1 MFALFTSLQSSL
13 PFSFSPSGS
22 PVVDAELRDA
32 AAQLAMEPAVSP
44 RRRQL
49 INQILSTN
57 HSATYG
63 FLEQFDDAELD
74 LYARHLDM
82 LNGPR
87 GRTSAWCRPTGTP
100 AFCGSVAAI

>member
-1 MFALFTSLQSSL
+1 MFALLTSLQASL

-32 AAQLAMEPAVSP
+32 AAALTIEPAVSP

-57 HSATYG
+57 HSATYS

-74 LYARHLDM
+74 LYARHLDII
-82 LNGPR
+82 NGPR
-87 GRTSAWCRPTGTP
+87 DRTSGWCRPAGTP
-100 AFCGSVAAI
+100 AFCGAVAAM